1 MNSFDAYVM
10 YIALKR
16 HFSSSYDYVKYNGK
30 VNVSVAS
37 LEKRRDKYSFHK
49 LAKQPDPFGL
59 AVANLF
65 EDTSKWVGDLFDDEA
80 QRVYTAMKKRR
91 ETLSYTFKDQLLSID
106 NFKDSFTVVDGQH
119 PPLLKAYLRGKIGPE
134 TLIILNSLGGF
145 FDSWDAKITETYQW
159 PEVKFKLNKL
169 AQFFDFDRAKFKKI
183 FKSVMDEMSE

>member
-37 LEKRRDKYSFHK
+37 LEKRRDKYSFTK

-65 EDTSKWVGDLFDDEA
+65 EDTSKWVGDLFDDES
-80 QRVYTAMKKRR
+80 QRVYTSMKKRR
-91 ETLSYTFKDQLLSID
+91 ETL
-106 NFKDSFTVVDGQH
+106 
-119 PPLLKAYLRGKIGPE
+119 
-134 TLIILNSLGGF
+134 
-145 FDSWDAKITETYQW
+145 
-159 PEVKFKLNKL
+159 
-169 AQFFDFDRAKFKKI
+169 
-183 FKSVMDEMSE
+183 